1 MTNPETNFFADE
13 SLMTAEELAQY
24 KYDRSFHLATWTVD
38 TVTDFPEIIENNY
51 AQDDIDAMVAKIKN
65 WVDAGTDTPVTE
77 KYLYSID
84 TYEENDTMP

>member
-51 AQDDIDAMVAKIKN
+51 A
-65 WVDAGTDTPVTE
+65 
-77 KYLYSID
+77 
-84 TYEENDTMP
+84 